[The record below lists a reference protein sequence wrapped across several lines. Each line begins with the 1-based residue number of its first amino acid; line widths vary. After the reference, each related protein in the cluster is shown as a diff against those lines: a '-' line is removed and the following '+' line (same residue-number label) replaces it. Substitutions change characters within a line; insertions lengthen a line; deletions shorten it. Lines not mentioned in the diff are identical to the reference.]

1 MAQFDSDYSGGE
13 GASTPSSFAGVWAS
27 SISSPR
33 VQIWRGRM
41 WDATN
46 LLVQGLMKV
55 TDGMMVEESCEGE
68 ARVCFLVWLGVHW
81 EQR

>member
-13 GASTPSSFAGVWAS
+13 GASTPSFFAGVWAF
-27 SISSPR
+27 SIFSPR
-33 VQIWRGRM
+33 VQLWRGWM

-46 LLVQGLMKV
+46 MLVQGLMKV
-55 TDGMMVEESCEGE
+55 IDGKLVEESCEGE

-81 EQR
+81 GQR